1 MVKKI
6 LFIFNPIAGKLKI
19 KRKLFDIID
28 LITKNGYQVI
38 TYPTQCSGDAINIIT
53 KNDENYD
60 FILCSGGDGTLSEVV
75 TGIMNSSNSIPIGY
89 IPTGSTNDFALSLKL
104 SRNILRATQIIL
116 NGYLMPIDIG
126 KFNSKYFVYV
136 AAFGAF
142 TDVPYRTPQ
151 KYKNIVGYLAYLLE
165 SIKRISDLKTK
176 HIQLKYDEKV
186 IEDDFIIGLIT
197 NSLFIGGFKNI
208 YNENVGLSDGMFEVL
223 LIKMPNNIFEFQ
235 AILSSLINVEIN
247 ENYMYYF
254 QTSNL
259 IINSDKMEWTLDGE
273 YGGTYDHVKINN
285 INNAVQIF
293 YDN

>member
-1 MVKKI
+1 MKKI